1 MRWKHSQTITTI
13 TNKEIWGFLEI
24 WLCQHILLMIYL
36 IAIAIDMNL
45 CIVITMVESTK
56 LEISSKWETLDNEN
70 GEDYIFLDY
79 YSDIPKLRDNDADYQ
94 TMIEISVLTKDFEDR
109 KILVEYIKQK
119 FLSTPTYSRS
129 DEYEYYQAQFQTGV
143 FIVNE

>member
-1 MRWKHSQTITTI
+1 MRRSYTQ
-13 TNKEIWGFLEI
+13 KEIYEYLKANPLNTKVHIGDLE
-24 WLCQHILLMIYL
+24 
-36 IAIAIDMNL
+36 DM
-45 CIVITMVESTK
+45 
-56 LEISSKWETLDNEN
+56 N